1 MLRAEIFKKYD
12 SIEDLEKKEE
22 ELRISLLVN
31 GNDVKN
37 LKELGFLTYYK
48 KDYSSAIRI
57 FKKLIELE
65 PRNSNFIAFLGY
77 LYYENDEYEK
87 SVDYYLKALEIS
99 KNMPF
104 VYFLLGNV
112 YSRIGNIVEAIKCYD
127 LAIFSEDD
135 IYDIHIDFGKKYEEI
150 GSLDRALKEYKTAY
164 EIDPRNK
171 KILEKISELSKKMS

>member
-12 SIEDLEKKEE
+12 SKEDLEKKEE

-31 GNDVKN
+31 GNDIQI

-48 KDYSSAIRI
+48 KNYNSAIKI
-57 FKKLIELE
+57 FKKLVELE
-65 PRNSNFIAFLGY
+65 PENSNFIAFLGY
-77 LYYENDEYEK
+77 LFYENDEYDK
-87 SVDYYLKALEIS
+87 AKNCYLKALEIS

-135 IYDIHIDFGKKYEEI
+135 IYDIHIDFAKKYEEI
-150 GSLDRALKEYKTAY
+150 GSLDRALKEYRTAY
-164 EIDPRNK
+164 EIDPRDK
-171 KILEKISELSKKMS
+171 EILNKISELSKKIS